1 MEFFT
6 IRGISTIHVLS
17 ISDVVW
23 VSYDNKEKTLV
34 VKFRNGD
41 KYELPDVLNFNEV
54 ANKLGLPK
62 ESYRFT
68 LVDDE

>member
-6 IRGISTIHVLS
+6 IRGIKTIHVLS

-23 VSYDNKEKTLV
+23 ISYDNEEKTLV
-34 VKFRNGD
+34 IKFRNGD
-41 KYELPDVLNFNEV
+41 KYELSDVLNFPEI
-54 ANKLGLPK
+54 ANRLGLPK
-62 ESYRFT
+62 DSYKFT